1 MLEDLKDI
9 LRDDNLHIFLGKI
22 ERLHLSKD
30 RSNLRVEV
38 EVWPDQRVIICDMTW
53 DMVGPE
59 AGFYSFPTEGDLVL
73 CASAEGDVEYSY
85 VIKRLS
91 SSEDKIPAN
100 AEGGNTVLK
109 ALNTKK
115 LWLTSDTRIN
125 LSKGDS
131 EPSENLVL
139 GQIFKTFAS
148 SLISIMTGLI
158 DDMKAEEHIGNLGFK
173 TGTPINAPAYDAA
186 KSALNALKA
195 SPIDDS
201 AILSNIA
208 YTEKGD

>member
-1 MLEDLKDI
+1 MLEE
-9 LRDDNLHIFLGKI
+9 LRDIFKDDKLHIFLGKI
-22 ERLHLSKD
+22 ERLYLAKD
-30 RSNLRVEV
+30 RSYLKVEV

-53 DMVGPE
+53 DSVGPNS
-59 AGFYSFPTEGDLVL
+59 GFYSFPTIGDLVL
-73 CASAEGDVEYSY
+73 CASAEGQVDYSY

-91 SSEDKIPAN
+91 SKEDKIPAN

-109 ALNTKK
+109 ALNTKE
-115 LWLTSDTRIN
+115 LWLTSDSRIN

-131 EPSENLVL
+131 EPTENLVL

-158 DDMKAEEHIGNLGFK
+158 DDMKTEDHIGNLGFK
-173 TGTPINAPAYDAA
+173 TGTPLNSSAYDAA

-201 AILSNIA
+201 AILSNIS
-208 YTEKGD
+208 YTEKGE